1 MKPGKV
7 ENYINEKIE
16 KDGGIMSIIIDPVDY
31 PKPEKAIETALIADK
46 AGIDIIA
53 VGGSI
58 GAQGKLLDNVVKSIK
73 EQTAKPVVLFPG
85 NIATVTPYA
94 DAIYFMSMLN
104 SRNPYYISQAQT
116 LSAPLVKHLGIEP
129 LPIGYIVVEPGGT
142 VGWVGDANCVPRNK
156 PAIAASLALAG
167 EYMGHRIIF
176 TDAGSAAP
184 DHVPLEMISV
194 VKKNIT
200 VPYLVAGGI
209 RTIQQAGNVIRAGAD
224 WIQIGTAAEQAR
236 NPQKLLEEFV
246 KNVKYEGKRK
256 KV

>member
-58 GAQGKLLDNVVKSIK
+58 GAQGKLLDHVVKSIK

-116 LSAPLVKHLGIEP
+116 LSAPLIKHLGIEP

-142 VGWVGDANCVPRNK
+142 VGWVGDANVVPRAK
-156 PAIAASLALAG
+156 PKIAAALAMAG
-167 EYMGHRIIF
+167 EFSGHRIIF
-176 TDAGSAAP
+176 TDAGSAAFAP
-184 DHVPLEMISV
+184 VPTEMVAIVRKS
-194 VKKNIT
+194 ID

-209 RTIQQAGNVIRAGAD
+209 KTAQQASVIITAGAD
-224 WIQIGTAAEQAR
+224 WVQIGTAAE
-236 NPQKLLEEFV
+236 NSTSIDELVGKLVSEIR
-246 KNVKYEGKRK
+246 KAGKSK
-256 KV
+256 